1 MALLPLTKLG
11 RDVFAPTNADGTA
24 RGADMGDAAVLTTE
38 YEALLKA
45 LIADAGGIELLP
57 EIVFAQ
63 NPGTGT
69 ADAVKATATG
79 SLSTAPGAQLITV
92 PFVATNTGP
101 MTLSING
108 ETPRPL
114 VTNVGAAI
122 PAGYVQA
129 GMAALVQIDSD
140 GNYRLFS
147 YGDASAIQAAAE
159 AAQQAAEAE
168 ADRAQSYAA

>member
-1 MALLPLTKLG
+1 
-11 RDVFAPTNADGTA
+11 
-24 RGADMGDAAVLTTE
+24 
-38 YEALLKA
+38 
-45 LIADAGGIELLP
+45 
-57 EIVFAQ
+57 
-63 NPGTGT
+63 
-69 ADAVKATATG
+69 
-79 SLSTAPGAQLITV
+79 QLITV

-129 GMAALVQIDSD
+129 GIAALVQIDSD

-159 AAQQAAEAE
+159 AAQLAAEDA
-168 ADRAQSYAA
+168 ADRAEPAAAGVKYPVSYSPQTLTPEQQEQARENIGATEVGHALFPAASKEAARDAIGAADAP